1 MNMNEANSQINNTID
16 LAMLMRPFL
25 TGKDIPVV
33 MGTLCLLM
41 AEALTVVGDPKAM
54 DKNVDL
60 VGVCIRGYIEQI
72 EGMAN
77 DPA

>member
-1 MNMNEANSQINNTID
+1 MTEANIQIDDTID
-16 LAMLMRPFL
+16 LATLMRPFL

-41 AEALTVVGDPKAM
+41 AEALYVVGNPKAV

-60 VGVCIRGYIEQI
+60 IGICIRGYIEQI
-72 EGMAN
+72 KEMAN